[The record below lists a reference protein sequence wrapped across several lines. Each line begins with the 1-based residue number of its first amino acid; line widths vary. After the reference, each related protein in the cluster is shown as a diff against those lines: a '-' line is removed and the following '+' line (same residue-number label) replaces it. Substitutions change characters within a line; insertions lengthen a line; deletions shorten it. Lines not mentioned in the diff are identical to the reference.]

1 MCFSALLL
9 SLVALHTWCFA
20 LLSHIVISPYYFPLL
35 IVSCFDFVG
44 LLFLTF
50 HPLQKHFCK
59 SWNGKLH
66 IFLSKLCKNFTFHF
80 VFFLNIFSCE
90 VFSFFVYVLFIFI
103 ALLVFF
109 NNLYNIHYEK
119 IVHTYIGC
127 TCTSKKFVFLKC
139 S

>member
-20 LLSHIVISPYYFPLL
+20 LLSHIVISSYYFPLL

-44 LLFLTF
+44 LLFLTL
-50 HPLQKHFCK
+50 HPLQKHLCK

-66 IFLSKLCKNFTFHF
+66 IFLSKFRKNFTFHF
-80 VFFLNIFSCE
+80 VFLKKIFAWE
-90 VFSFFVYVLFIFI
+90 VFSFFVYVLFTFI
-103 ALLVFF
+103 ALLVFL

-119 IVHTYIGC
+119 IVHTYIGY
-127 TCTSKKFVFLKC
+127 TSKKFVFLKC